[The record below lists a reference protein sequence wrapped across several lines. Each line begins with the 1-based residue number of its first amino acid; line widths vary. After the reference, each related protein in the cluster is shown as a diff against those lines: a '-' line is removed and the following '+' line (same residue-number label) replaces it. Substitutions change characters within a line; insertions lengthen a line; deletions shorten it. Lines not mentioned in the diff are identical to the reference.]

1 MCIKIINWVK
11 YYTKTIYLASQYM
24 HLDAPRTACLCMD
37 TCSSKQTQYHQ
48 SILQQQ
54 LLLQLVQCRCSIVI
68 AQFILAEN
76 LQGIVSQTIR
86 LDALLHLQYSL
97 HGIDGL
103 SSRSAG
109 TWTTHGN
116 LSVHSGRT

>member
-68 AQFILAEN
+68 ARDRAVYPSRELTRNRKPDHSF
-76 LQGIVSQTIR
+76 GRFV
-86 LDALLHLQYSL
+86 AL
-97 HGIDGL
+97 
-103 SSRSAG
+103 
-109 TWTTHGN
+109 T
-116 LSVHSGRT
+116 V